1 MSVDYVPASRQY
13 SGHKGRAVAKPERL
27 LCSWEAPI
35 LMQGGEG
42 EGEGEE
48 IMIMLINKSD
58 NIGEQKV
65 L

>member
-1 MSVDYVPASRQY
+1 MSVCYVPASRQY
-13 SGHKGRAVAKPERL
+13 SGHKGRAVVKLERL

-35 LMQGGEG
+35 LMHGGEG

-48 IMIMLINKSD
+48 TMIMLINKSG
-58 NIGEQKV
+58 NIREQKV

>member
-1 MSVDYVPASRQY
+1 MSVYYVPASRQY
-13 SGHKGRAVAKPERL
+13 SGHKGRAVVKLERL

-35 LMQGGEG
+35 LMHGGEG

-48 IMIMLINKSD
+48 TMIMLINKSG
-58 NIGEQKV
+58 NIREQKV